1 MQRIEHGQKAFAGDA
16 GEPVDAVPDELIDED
31 TAAGAGFCWCGHAT
45 NSADS
50 NSRLCAV
57 MPRFKRGI
65 QYSMSPILFPI
76 AKDGVLDRPVKP
88 GDDSN
93 RGYAAASVD
102 STSLIQYDVP

>member
-1 MQRIEHGQKAFAGDA
+1 
-16 GEPVDAVPDELIDED
+16 
-31 TAAGAGFCWCGHAT
+31 
-45 NSADS
+45 
-50 NSRLCAV
+50 

-76 AKDGVLDRPVKP
+76 AKDGVLDHPVKP